1 MSGNRTDRLCLPP
14 LHLGVR
20 RFPNSLAIR
29 TDLKSSEYADTWK
42 AGYALGQFLEGDVC
56 AERLAGRAVLELGA
70 GCGYA
75 GLVAATLGAQ
85 VVLSDQEPLLRV
97 LSRNVQDNHSVLP
110 IEPTVALLDWRYAS
124 HRNAL
129 AARHDHFDYI
139 LSSDCMYE
147 EDCIEPLIAV
157 LRSLSSPRDALLT
170 SSKTLNNSGQQT
182 HSVPATEV
190 LFALENRGPGSQ
202 EIHQI
207 FFSKISKWFKPQEL
221 TDTCSHRGQMARSDL
236 RLFRFVKRSAAPQGA
251 PNKSPTQSRC
261 KASGVP

>member
-85 VVLSDQEPLLRV
+85 VGLPTYGHGVSFWQPSD
-97 LSRNVQDNHSVLP
+97 
-110 IEPTVALLDWRYAS
+110 
-124 HRNAL
+124 
-129 AARHDHFDYI
+129 RHQY
-139 LSSDCMYE
+139 S
-147 EDCIEPLIAV
+147 
-157 LRSLSSPRDALLT
+157 T
-170 SSKTLNNSGQQT
+170 TLVG
-182 HSVPATEV
+182 
-190 LFALENRGPGSQ
+190 
-202 EIHQI
+202 
-207 FFSKISKWFKPQEL
+207 
-221 TDTCSHRGQMARSDL
+221 
-236 RLFRFVKRSAAPQGA
+236 
-251 PNKSPTQSRC
+251 
-261 KASGVP
+261 